1 MRMLSFLLG
10 TAFASITKYAGVPYA
25 LPPVGNLRW
34 QKPVSNGL
42 TLLQA
47 IDARINGDR
56 AACIQQDGGGN
67 EDCLYLDI
75 VKPDSIAS
83 GTLLPIYFWIHGGHF
98 RNGAGGWYGGEPLGN
113 SEEMIVVTIQ
123 YRLGPLG
130 FLNYPRYMGN
140 EVPLNIGLYD
150 QRMALKFIYDYAE
163 TIGGD
168 KNRITV
174 SGESAGGISTSAH
187 AFAPPSAI
195 YIAQTI
201 QQSGSAALGGQ
212 IQWTNTNMEDLLKY
226 LCTVEISCPAWV
238 DVSQT
243 IQYLRTL
250 EFGTDDFWK
259 MYYVLGTSSAG
270 IINDD
275 RDFFGGQTLQEIIDA
290 KSFKIM
296 PTMIFFTAFEGTL
309 SVGEYPTKYNKDN
322 FMNVWSDLDYGSLLY
337 SHKDLSFEDKQALTW
352 RSFGRMSCDFP
363 DETPASA
370 GIIND
375 DRDFFGG
382 QMLQEIIDA
391 KSFKIMPTIIFFT
404 AFEGS
409 LSVGEYPT
417 KYNKDNFMNVWSDLD
432 YGSLLYS
439 HKGLTFEDK
448 QALTWRSFGRMSCD
462 FPDETPARFED
473 IDDKTAVR
481 LTLDIY
487 GDIMFRGPGI
497 KVASEYYEQGADTW
511 IIHFDTTEGGD
522 EWSKER
528 VIIS

>member
-1 MRMLSFLLG
+1 MRLRKLRMLSFLLS
-10 TAFASITKYAGVPYA
+10 TAFASITRYEGIPYA
-25 LPPVGNLRW
+25 LAPVGNLRW

-47 IDARINGDR
+47 IDARINVDR
-56 AACIQQDGGGN
+56 EACIQQDGGGN

-98 RNGAGGWYGGEPLGN
+98 RNGAGAWYDGEPLGN

-130 FLNYPRYMGN
+130 FLNYPRHMGS

-150 QRMALKFIYDYAE
+150 QRMALKLIYDYAE

-174 SGESAGGISTSAH
+174 SGESAGSISTSVH
-187 AFAPPSAI
+187 AFAPPSAM
-195 YIAQTI
+195 YISQTI
-201 QQSGSAALGGQ
+201 QQSGVAALTSPEN
-212 IQWTNTNMEDLLKY
+212 WTNTNMEELLKY
-226 LCTVEISCPAWV
+226 LCTVEISCPDWV
-238 DVSQT
+238 NVSQT

-250 EFGTDDFWK
+250 EFGTDDFWI
-259 MYYVLGTSSAG
+259 MYDVLGTAHAE

-296 PTMIFFTAFEGTL
+296 PTIIFFTAFEGSI
-309 SVGEYPTKYNKDN
+309 SVDEYPTKYNKDN
-322 FMNVWSDLDYGSLLY
+322 FMSVWSDLEQGSLLY
-337 SHKDLSFEDKQALTW
+337 SHNDLTFEDSQALTW
-352 RSFGRMSCDFP
+352 RSFGKMSC
-363 DETPASA
+363 
-370 GIIND
+370 N
-375 DRDFFGG
+375 
-382 QMLQEIIDA
+382 
-391 KSFKIMPTIIFFT
+391 
-404 AFEGS
+404 
-409 LSVGEYPT
+409 
-417 KYNKDNFMNVWSDLD
+417 
-432 YGSLLYS
+432 
-439 HKGLTFEDK
+439 
-448 QALTWRSFGRMSCD
+448 

-497 KVASEYYEQGADTW
+497 KVASEYYKQRADTW
-511 IIHFDTTEGGD
+511 IIHFDTTEGGN
-522 EWSKER
+522 EWSKRAPHAAELKHLFGWGGYPTVTDFMIKTWRSFVTTGNPSWGTYNFPQYDGFER
-528 VIIS
+528 HIEIENDANEQIIVRTDARFDFDAHLFFD

>member
-98 RNGAGGWYGGEPLGN
+98 RNGAGGWYTGEPLGN

-130 FLNYPRYMGN
+130 FLNYPRYLGS
-140 EVPLNIGLYD
+140 EVPLNIGLFD

-187 AFAPPSAI
+187 AFAPPSAM

-201 QQSGSAALGGQ
+201 QQSGSAALGGPEN
-212 IQWTNTNMEDLLKY
+212 WTNTNMEDLLKY

-259 MYYVLGTSSAG
+259 MYYVLGSS
-270 IINDD
+270 
-275 RDFFGGQTLQEIIDA
+275 
-290 KSFKIM
+290 
-296 PTMIFFTAFEGTL
+296 
-309 SVGEYPTKYNKDN
+309 
-322 FMNVWSDLDYGSLLY
+322 
-337 SHKDLSFEDKQALTW
+337 
-352 RSFGRMSCDFP
+352 
-363 DETPASA
+363 SA

-522 EWSKER
+522 EWSKRAPHAAELKHLFGWGGYPTVTDFMIKTWRSFVTTGNPSWGSYNFPQYDGFER
-528 VIIS
+528 HIEIENDANEQIIARSDARFDFDAHLFFDR